1 MAKSTPVSETSKHL
15 DALCKKHKKF
25 LNKGGLCLALVVTRA
40 ARKRKLPLKPES
52 LRTAEEGQVVGL
64 GKAAVQSILEDHGI
78 SKVLAEEG
86 GRTNRGNLGLM
97 RIYVDLLNQLHERKL
112 LDIEEAERWWI
123 ERVHRY
129 FASQG
134 PKFYFDP
141 GKSLQANIENLL
153 LQAEEAQ
160 SGAGGANYV
169 GAMLQHLV
177 GAKLDI
183 VLGQG
188 KVKHRGASVADQPT
202 EQKGDFQVAGVAIH
216 VTTHPT
222 EALARKCAENI
233 KAGLRPVIV
242 TIREGVKGAA
252 YLLQNEGLEDR
263 VDVLDAGQFLTAN
276 VYERSLFQAAA
287 CRLTWAKLIHRYNEI
302 VGECETD
309 PALQVNLG
317 KTPAKSSD
325 DED

>member
-1 MAKSTPVSETSKHL
+1 MIEASRHL
-15 DALCKKHKKF
+15 EALCKRHPKF
-25 LNKGGLCLALVVTRA
+25 LGKGGLCVALVVTRA
-40 ARKRKLPLKPES
+40 AKKMGLPLEHES
-52 LRTAEEGQVVGL
+52 LRTAQGGQVIGL
-64 GKAAVQSILEDHGI
+64 GKAAVQRILEDHGI

-86 GRTNRGNLGLM
+86 GRTSRGSLGLM
-97 RIYVDLLNQLHERKL
+97 KAYVDVLNDLRKRKV
-112 LDIEEAERWWI
+112 LDLAEVERWWI
-123 ERVHRY
+123 AQVRRH
-129 FASQG
+129 FTSQG

-188 KVKHRGASVADQPT
+188 KVKHRGASVADKPT

-233 KAGLRPVIV
+233 QAGLRPVIV

-263 VDVLDAGQFLTAN
+263 VDVLDAAQFLTAN

-287 CRLTWAKLIHRYNEI
+287 CKLTWAKLIHRYNEI

-325 DED
+325 DEG